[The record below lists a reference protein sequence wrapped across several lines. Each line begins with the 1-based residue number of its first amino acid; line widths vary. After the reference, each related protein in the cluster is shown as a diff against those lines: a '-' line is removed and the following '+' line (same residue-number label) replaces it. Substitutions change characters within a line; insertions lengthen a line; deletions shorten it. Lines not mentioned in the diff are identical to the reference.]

1 MVPQF
6 RFEST
11 PLLQQHFLLFIIKS
25 KRNHT
30 HPLLESCQKQLTAIL
45 SGTKQA
51 LWDGFRPWHGRKWI
65 RSIDG
70 FGQGEAGDTTGIP
83 ILKNDIPS
91 ELKRS
96 SLNSLLYHK
105 TWSGIEDCQDSSK
118 FKRQPTRHPLL
129 LCHPAQPA
137 HLTQLT
143 MVAMTQLTP
152 HPHLPAPLQQP
163 TPRGPVQQVQWSK
176 MSQLTWKH
184 YQLLT
189 NLLCSWPYHAWFMQV
204 QIYCQWN
211 SITQCS
217 KPRCGIRRCTT
228 FVYGPSVHT
237 AISDHKGTHCL
248 QPRRSWCPCGML
260 WAHARLGSSSP
271 KSGECHPSSICH
283 AIHSSAMLRFL
294 ICLSKAS
301 CSKTMFKTHEA
312 IETIDVTW
320 KHTQN
325 SVCLLKANQFKT
337 KTLRKLHCI
346 VSLQRVIHSERR
358 PLPEW

>member
-1 MVPQF
+1 MTLPKVLVKEILGPPSWSEGCTWPLGCSTLEAEVTIDNWWTLNMSTKIYLEVQPWHVFHWMLMFSSTVLLLWKGNWAAIVLQLTCFPYQLMGIMMVPQF

-11 PLLQQHFLLFIIKS
+11 PWLQQHFLFFIIKS

-83 ILKNDIPS
+83 IKLKNDIPS

-118 FKRQPTRHPLL
+118 FKRQLTRHPLL

-184 YQLLT
+184 
-189 NLLCSWPYHAWFMQV
+189 
-204 QIYCQWN
+204 
-211 SITQCS
+211 
-217 KPRCGIRRCTT
+217 
-228 FVYGPSVHT
+228 
-237 AISDHKGTHCL
+237 
-248 QPRRSWCPCGML
+248 
-260 WAHARLGSSSP
+260 
-271 KSGECHPSSICH
+271 
-283 AIHSSAMLRFL
+283 
-294 ICLSKAS
+294 
-301 CSKTMFKTHEA
+301 
-312 IETIDVTW
+312 
-320 KHTQN
+320 
-325 SVCLLKANQFKT
+325 
-337 KTLRKLHCI
+337 
-346 VSLQRVIHSERR
+346 
-358 PLPEW
+358 